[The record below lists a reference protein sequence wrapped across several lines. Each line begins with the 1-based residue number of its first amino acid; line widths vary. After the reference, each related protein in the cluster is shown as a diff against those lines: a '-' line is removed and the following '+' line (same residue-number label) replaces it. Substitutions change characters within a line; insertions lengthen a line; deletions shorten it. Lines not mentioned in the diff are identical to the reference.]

1 MAINFDEQNPAGD
14 IYKSSGGYIPTVPA
28 STWFGVPKEFFQ
40 EYFAQGIEGK
50 VGGEYSPDY
59 LFHNYGQ
66 SLSKNG
72 KLVEPNEE
80 NTGLKVN
87 TNKEPIFEVSSNGWG
102 EVYANFG
109 SEGSIA
115 IAEGLDKPEQI
126 SPDKNPTTT
135 AAKRALVNAI
145 MSMYANEQFYLYM
158 LSKGYVYKNVPQSTT
173 EPPITWIESAKQHVN
188 EEFDIPSFPVD
199 QVEQLVVEDKPIINA
214 FGKADTVPEGVYYKR
229 DILKPSQHPLYGTKY
244 DPSNQS
250 VAITQEGY
258 YNAIETDQAEFFYG
272 YQPQNFPKQKAP
284 WALEWSSVWSRDES
298 ISPNQDEFDGANL
311 EAPIYEGKIK
321 INADAFIE
329 SYLEPKGLVEFN
341 AGEAINQYLNMIN
354 YRLIKLLEIH
364 KQNTSNDFNIA
375 ISKIRPPVF
384 WKDKPV
390 LIKLLKKWDKQRVLD
405 ALQYLGKTEKKIKN
419 NSTLN
424 TLTMVKNSITNIC
437 ANSWACF

>member
-28 STWFGVPKEFFQ
+28 STWFGVSKEFFQ

-50 VGGEYSPDY
+50 VGGKYSPDY

-72 KLVEPNEE
+72 KLVEPNEQ

-109 SEGSIA
+109 SEASIA

-145 MSMYANEQFYLYM
+145 MSMYASEQFYLYM
-158 LSKGYVYKNVPQSTT
+158 LSKGYIYKDVPQSTT
-173 EPPITWIESAKQHVN
+173 EPPISWITSAREHVDN
-188 EEFDIPSFPVD
+188 EFDIPSYPVD
-199 QVEQLVVEDKPIINA
+199 QVEQLVVEDKPIVDA
-214 FGKADTVPEGVYYKR
+214 FGNADTVPEGVYYKR

-250 VAITQEGY
+250 AATTQKGY

-298 ISPNQDEFDGANL
+298 ISPNDNEFDSVSL

-341 AGEAINQYLNMIN
+341 AVEAINQYLNMV
-354 YRLIKLLEIH
+354 
-364 KQNTSNDFNIA
+364 NTE
-375 ISKIRPPVF
+375 P
-384 WKDKPV
+384 
-390 LIKLLKKWDKQRVLD
+390 
-405 ALQYLGKTEKKIKN
+405 
-419 NSTLN
+419 
-424 TLTMVKNSITNIC
+424 
-437 ANSWACF
+437 